1 MPNRKFRDLPLYT
14 GNTSGTY
21 LILNNSSQT
30 TTHKVTVE
38 TLFNGFSGTSIN
50 TGSFATTGSNVF
62 KGNQVISGS
71 LEITGTTTLGGNI
84 VPKTARGATL
94 GTLANPFADIFV
106 SSGSINIAGIVGQP
120 NTTLSNVSGNILIS
134 AGGMQLVGLGA
145 FNAATGS
152 FQFISGSMEQIGNY
166 HQTGDYELLGNK
178 IITGSLTV
186 SGSQT
191 LIGTQILRGDKIVT
205 GSINISGSQN
215 FIGTQI
221 LRGNKTIT
229 GSLYIQ
235 SGSLFPQNTG
245 SSLVTYNQT
254 TGQLAHANFTSVIP
268 SLFNVGA
275 FYDSTTQSGSANTSG
290 SFRLNGNYNVNDG
303 ITITNNSQINIGRA
317 GTYNIQI
324 SIQIVEGSG
333 SANIFIWLKKNGS
346 NVPNT
351 GFSATL
357 PSNQKLLTSFN
368 LWDVASSNS
377 DYYEIAYQSTSNNT
391 TYVANA
397 ATGNIPAIPSIIVT
411 VNQVK

>member
-1 MPNRKFRDLPLYT
+1 MSNRKFRDLPLYT

-94 GTLANPFADIFV
+94 GTLSNPFADIFV

-134 AGGMQLVGLGA
+134 AGGMQLIGSGA

-152 FQFISGSMEQIGNY
+152 FQFISGSMQQVGDY
-166 HQTGDYELLGNK
+166 HQTGDYELFGNK
-178 IITGSLTV
+178 SITGSLTV

-191 LIGTQILRGDKIVT
+191 LIGIQILRGDKIVT

-215 FIGTQI
+215 FIGDQT
-221 LRGNKTIT
+221 LVGNKTIT
-229 GSLYIQ
+229 GSLNI
-235 SGSLFPQNTG
+235 SGSLYKNGNKQFNYGQWC
-245 SSLVTYNQT
+245 SLQ
-254 TGQLAHANFTSVIP
+254 
-268 SLFNVGA
+268 
-275 FYDSTTQSGSANTSG
+275 TQSGSANTAYPMKLETQIDGLSG
-290 SFRLNGNYNVNDG
+290 MYVGNNGSGVPTRIYVQNTG
-303 ITITNNSQINIGRA
+303 L
-317 GTYNIQI
+317 YNIQFSTQLHTTSNEAVDFSIWFAMTGSAIDNSNTDFSIEKVAGGGFQVGALNFLTPI
-324 SIQIVEGSG
+324 SSG
-333 SANIFIWLKKNGS
+333 SYVEIYWSKTTANGQLQAKG
-346 NVPNT
+346 
-351 GFSATL
+351 L
-357 PSNQKLLTSFN
+357 
-368 LWDVASSNS
+368 
-377 DYYEIAYQSTSNNT
+377 QSTP
-391 TYVANA
+391 ARP
-397 ATGNIPAIPSIIVT
+397 ATPSVIVT
-411 VNQVK
+411 LTQIA